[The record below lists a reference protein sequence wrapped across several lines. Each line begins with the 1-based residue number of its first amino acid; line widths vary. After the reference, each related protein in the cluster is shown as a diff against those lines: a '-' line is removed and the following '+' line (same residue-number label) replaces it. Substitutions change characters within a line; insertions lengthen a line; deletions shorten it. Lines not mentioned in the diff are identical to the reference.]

1 MAIAERASVVFT
13 GIVEEIGILRGL
25 VARER
30 AAVLEVEAH
39 TVIEGL
45 RVGDSVATSGHCLTV
60 TRLAHD
66 RFWADAMPETLRR
79 TTLTRKKPGDGLNL
93 ERALT
98 LQSRLGGHLVQGHID
113 GVGTVTAARRD
124 QNALLVTLAAPAVVA
139 DVCVPQGSLAV
150 DGVSLTIVD
159 LDAGAIR
166 ISLIPHTVAAT
177 TLRDLRVGAEV
188 NLEADVIGKYVHA
201 YLARPGSAQGLTFE
215 KLSEAGFL

>member
-1 MAIAERASVVFT
+1 VFT
-13 GIVEEIGILRGL
+13 GMIEEIGILRSL
-25 VARER
+25 VVRER
-30 AAVLEVEAH
+30 AAVFEVEAH

-45 RVGDSVATSGHCLTV
+45 RVGDSVATSGPCLTV
-60 TRLAHD
+60 TRLARD

-79 TTLTRKKPGDGLNL
+79 TTLARKKLGDGLNL

-201 YLARPGSAQGLTFE
+201 YLVRPGSAQGLTFE